1 MKQHFRFLAIGL
13 LALASAA
20 VLAACGSS
28 SSSSS
33 ASSSS
38 SSSTSAST
46 TSPKGGTVTL
56 LMGSA
61 PQSLDPQMD
70 YTTQGAEINWIAYTG
85 LTTYAHADGV
95 AGTAVIPGL
104 CTALPVVSDNGLTYT
119 CTLRH
124 GLEFSNG
131 KPVVASDFTYAMER
145 AIKMPWGGSG
155 SFITPVIVGG
165 TAYSTGKAKTIS
177 GVTTNN
183 TTGVITMHLTHAYG
197 PWDNVLAFPALGFVY
212 PPAAPFKNEP
222 NNPPPGVGPYYV
234 TNIVPNASFTA
245 VPNPK
250 WASYNIP
257 GIPAGKVT
265 VNVKVNQTNTAAS
278 AEAVLNNT
286 ADFFDWADT
295 IPGSLIPQ
303 IKSQAASRYRL
314 VDLGGSTYY
323 IFMNQTEK
331 PFSSQLAREAVVTA
345 LNEQGFVRIGSGTLV
360 PACWFLPPAVPGH
373 PPSTAKCPY
382 SNAQFTGDIAKAKQL
397 VQQSGMAGQ
406 SVTVWS
412 QGRPPRQ
419 QWMTYYT
426 QILNEIGF
434 KATQKVIA
442 DAQYWTTIGDL
453 KLHPQ
458 TGFADWNMDFPN
470 PVDFYLLVTKQ
481 GILPQNNENFG
492 EVQDSHIDS
501 TVTKLQ
507 PTPTSQLSTVASQ
520 WQTLDEYLAQKA
532 DVAVFGYQ
540 TFPFFASDRV
550 NYAGLIFQPEYGWD
564 WTSFAL
570 K

>member
-1 MKQHFRFLAIGL
+1 VKQHFRFIAVGL
-13 LALASAA
+13 VALATAA

-38 SSSTSAST
+38 SSSSTTAST
-46 TSPKGGTVTL
+46 APKTGGTVTL
-56 LMGSA
+56 MMGVA
-61 PQSLDPQMD
+61 PQSLDPGMD

-85 LTTYAHADGV
+85 LTTYAHANGT

-119 CTLRH
+119 CTLRK

-131 KPVVASDFTYAMER
+131 KPVVASDFTYAVER

-155 SFITPVIVGG
+155 SFITPVLVGG

-177 GVTTNN
+177 GITTNN
-183 TTGVITMHLTHAYG
+183 ATGLITMHLTAPYG
-197 PWDNVLAFPALGFVY
+197 PWDNVLAFPAMGLVY
-212 PPAAPFKNEP
+212 PPDAPFKNEP
-222 NNPPPGVGPYYV
+222 TNPPPGVGPYYV
-234 TNIVPNASFTA
+234 TNIVPNTSFTA

-250 WASYNIP
+250 WASYAIP

-265 VNVKVNQTNTAAS
+265 VNVKIDSNVAS
-278 AEAVLNNT
+278 NAEAVLNNT

-295 IPGSLIPQ
+295 IPGSLLGQ
-303 IKSQAASRYRL
+303 IHSQAATRFKL

-323 IFMNQTEK
+323 IFMNSQEK
-331 PFSSQLAREAVVTA
+331 PFNNKLAREAVVTG
-345 LNEQGFVRIGSGTLV
+345 LNEQAFVRIGSGTLI
-360 PACWFLPPAVPGH
+360 PACYFLPPAVPGH
-373 PPSTAKCPY
+373 PTATTCPY
-382 SNAQFTGDIAKAKQL
+382 SNANFTGDIAKAKAL
-397 VQQSGMAGQ
+397 VKQSGMEGQ

-412 QGRPPRQ
+412 EERDPRQ
-419 QWMTYYT
+419 AWMTYYT
-426 QILNEIGF
+426 QYLNEIGF
-434 KATQKVIA
+434 HATQKLVA
-442 DAQYWTTIGDL
+442 DAVYWTTIGDL

-481 GILPQNNENFG
+481 GILPSNNENFG
-492 EVQDSHIDS
+492 EVQDPYIDSQVDKLKGTPTSELS
-501 TVTKLQ
+501 TVT
-507 PTPTSQLSTVASQ
+507 PQ
-520 WQTLDEYLAQKA
+520 WQSLDQYLAKNA
-532 DVAVFGYQ
+532 YVAVFGYQ

-550 NYAGLIFQPEYGWD
+550 NYNDLVFQPEYGWD
-564 WTSFAL
+564 WTSFSL